1 MKCEKCGSEN
11 SDYAAFCAK
20 CQTPL
25 LCESI
30 DGQSQTITCPFCG
43 ASIDSQAEVCQ
54 KCGLGREPHDAIGM
68 GEKPVWTKQY
78 SFLWWTS
85 TINSGSLDSFIVSE
99 NSLFGGY
106 RMAVSYPAFVAR
118 TYFSLI
124 LSLAFTILL
133 AFLSVPF
140 AVFFACLTF
149 IPIIALYLWVVTPPK
164 QR

>member
-30 DGQSQTITCPFCG
+30 DGASPRVACPFCG
-43 ASIDSQAEVCQ
+43 ASNDYQAEVCY
-54 KCGLGREPHDAIGM
+54 KCGLGHEPQDVIGE
-68 GEKPVWTKQY
+68 GEGPAWTKES
-78 SFLWWTS
+78 SFLWWT
-85 TINSGSLDSFIVSE
+85 TTVNSGSMDSFIVSQS
-99 NSLFGGY
+99 SLFGGY

-118 TYFSLI
+118 TCFSLI
-124 LSLAFTILL
+124 IGLAFTILL
-133 AFLSVPF
+133 LFLSIPF

-149 IPIIALYLWVVTPPK
+149 IPIIAIYLWVVTPPK
-164 QR
+164 KR